1 MKNGLNHTF
10 WSKINFEGQTEKKF
24 KIRPRTIHAHYLV
37 SNLEKKHNTTKSSIS
52 IIKVF
57 GLTNRIL
64 MCYHS
69 FSNNW
74 QCTGLWCSGQRSGLC
89 IQSPEFESWYSQ
101 QSFFFSVELFCIYSQ
116 QYISLLH
123 NSVCTFY
130 WYKVSFGNWK
140 MGKIIKSFL
149 KDKLKRNS
157 KFGHAQYM
165 RII

>member
-1 MKNGLNHTF
+1 MYWAMVQWTAF
-10 WSKINFEGQTEKKF
+10 
-24 KIRPRTIHAHYLV
+24 RTPNPV
-37 SNLEKKHNTTKSSIS
+37 TR
-52 IIKVF
+52 V
-57 GLTNRIL
+57 RIL
-64 MCYHS
+64 VQ
-69 FSNNW
+69 SNIFLCFPVELLYIYSQQYIILLNNSVS
-74 QCTGLWCSGQRSGLC
+74 TGRPGIWIQRR
-89 IQSPEFESWYSQ
+89 EFESWYSQ
-101 QSFFFSVELFCIYSQ
+101 QYFFSVELFSIYSQ

>member
-1 MKNGLNHTF
+1 MYWAMVQWTACRTLN
-10 WSKINFEGQTEKKF
+10 
-24 KIRPRTIHAHYLV
+24 P
-37 SNLEKKHNTTKSSIS
+37 
-52 IIKVF
+52 
-57 GLTNRIL
+57 LTRVRIL
-64 MCYHS
+64 VRSNS
-69 FSNNW
+69 FLYFPVELLYIDSQQHIILLNNSV
-74 QCTGLWCSGQRSGLC
+74 CKGLPGIWIQRR
-89 IQSPEFESWYSQ
+89 EFESWYSQ

-149 KDKLKRNS
+149 KEKLKRNS

-165 RII
+165 HII